1 MQVHK
6 GIAVSPGVAICEALV
21 VDNEGFRIPRRR
33 IPASAVDA
41 EIARLDDALDA
52 VGQEIAQR
60 RDAVTFKL
68 GAQYGA
74 IFSAHLQMVADP
86 QLVATLRDLVRN
98 DCCSAEYAVSRKLRE
113 YAQVFERLDNHY
125 MAERAH
131 DIYDIEK
138 LLLTNLLGERRED
151 LGHLA
156 APAIVLAHRL
166 TPSETANL
174 NREFV
179 KAFVTEIGGA
189 GGHTAIVA
197 EALEIPAVVGLG
209 SFLGDV
215 STGDLVIVD
224 GDHGEVVFQPD
235 EETQQHYRQEKVQ
248 QNERFERLSGLRE
261 MPAETRDGQRI
272 QLAANIEFPYEVDIC
287 LERGSDGIGLFRT
300 EFLYLSRAAASPSE
314 DDQFAAYS
322 HVVNAMGENPVIIR
336 TQDLGADKQP
346 DDDTSGERNPVLGLR
361 SIRLSLRDVG
371 PFRTQLRAILRASSA
386 GNVWLMF
393 PLIATRGELLQA
405 KEILADVMEQLEHE
419 GVEFNRVI
427 PVGMMVEVPSVVI
440 TLEHFVDEI
449 DFISIGTND
458 LTQYTLAV
466 DRGNKDVAD
475 LYNASDPAVLRF
487 IQMSI
492 HSAQRAGI
500 HVGLCG
506 QMSANPI
513 FTQLL
518 IGMGLRSISVPP
530 YVLPEI
536 KQACRSVT
544 VGQCERVAE
553 TALAMNNPQDINRF
567 LEAELKKVAP
577 ELVV

>member
-1 MQVHK
+1 MQVYK

-21 VDNEGFRIPRRR
+21 VDNQGFRIPRRE
-33 IPASAVDA
+33 IPPSAVEA
-41 EIARLDDALDA
+41 EIARLDDALDS
-52 VGQEIAQR
+52 VGREIAQR
-60 RDAVTFKL
+60 RDAVTLKL

-86 QLVATLRDLVRN
+86 QLVTALRDLIRN
-98 DCCSAEYAVSRKLRE
+98 DCCSSEYAVSRTLDKF
-113 YAQVFERLDNHY
+113 AQVFEGLENHY

-131 DIYDIEK
+131 DIYDIK
-138 LLLTNLLGERRED
+138 NLLLTNLLDEQRGD

-156 APAIVLAHRL
+156 GPAIVFAHRL

-197 EALEIPAVVGLG
+197 EALEIPAVVGVG

-224 GDHGEVVFQPD
+224 GDHGEVVFRPN
-235 EETQQHYRQEKVQ
+235 EETLQHYQQEKAQHDV
-248 QNERFERLSGLRE
+248 RFQWLAGLRE

-272 QLAANIEFPYEVDIC
+272 QLTANIEFPHEVDVS
-287 LERGSDGIGLFRT
+287 LERGADGIGLFRT
-300 EFLYLSRAAASPSE
+300 EFLYLSRAAEPPSE

-322 HVVNAMGENPVIIR
+322 RVVSVMGEHPVIIR
-336 TQDLGADKQP
+336 TQDLGADKRL
-346 DDDTSGERNPVLGLR
+346 DGDTSAERNPVLGLR

-371 PFRTQLRAILRASSA
+371 PFRTQLRAILRAGSV

-405 KEILADVMEQLEHE
+405 KEILADVMDELEHE
-419 GVEFNRVI
+419 GVEFNRVM
-427 PVGMMVEVPSVVI
+427 PVGMMVEVPSVAI
-440 TLEHFVDEI
+440 TLDRFVDEI

-458 LTQYTLAV
+458 LTQYALAV

-492 HSAQRAGI
+492 DSAQRAGI

-518 IGMGLRSISVPP
+518 IGMGLRSVSVPP

-536 KQACRSVT
+536 KQVCRTVT
-544 VGQCERVAE
+544 VEQCERVAE
-553 TALAMNNPQDINRF
+553 RALAMNSPHEINRF

>member
-1 MQVHK
+1 MQVRK

-33 IPASAVDA
+33 IAPSAVDV
-41 EIARLDDALDA
+41 EIARLDDALNA
-52 VGQEIAQR
+52 VGQEIADR
-60 RDAVTFKL
+60 RDAVTSKL

-86 QLVATLRDLVRN
+86 QLVTALRDLVCN
-98 DCCSAEYAVSRKLRE
+98 DHSSAEYAVSRTLRE

-156 APAIVLAHRL
+156 APAIVFAHRL

-189 GGHTAIVA
+189 GGHAAIVA

-224 GDHGEVVFQPD
+224 GDHGGVVFQPD
-235 EETQQHYRQEKVQ
+235 DETLQHYQQEKVHQ
-248 QNERFERLSGLRE
+248 DARFQWLSGLRE
-261 MPAETRDGQRI
+261 LPAETRDGQRI
-272 QLAANIEFPYEVDIC
+272 QLSANIEFPQEVDVC

-300 EFLYLSRAAASPSE
+300 EFLYLSRTGAAPSE
-314 DDQFAAYS
+314 EDQFAAYS
-322 HVVNAMGENPVIIR
+322 RVVNVMGESPVIIR

-346 DDDTSGERNPVLGLR
+346 DDATNAERNPVLGLR

-393 PLIATRGELLQA
+393 PMIATRGELLQA
-405 KEILADVMEQLEHE
+405 REILADVMDELERE

-427 PVGMMVEVPSVVI
+427 PVGIMVEVPSVVI

-458 LTQYTLAV
+458 LTQYALAV

-487 IQMSI
+487 IQISI
-492 HSAQRAGI
+492 QSAQHAGI
-500 HVGLCG
+500 HAGLCG

-536 KQACRSVT
+536 KQVCRSVT
-544 VGQCERVAE
+544 VQQCERVAE
-553 TALAMNNPQDINRF
+553 MALTMNSPQDINRF
-567 LEAELKKVAP
+567 LEEELKKVAP